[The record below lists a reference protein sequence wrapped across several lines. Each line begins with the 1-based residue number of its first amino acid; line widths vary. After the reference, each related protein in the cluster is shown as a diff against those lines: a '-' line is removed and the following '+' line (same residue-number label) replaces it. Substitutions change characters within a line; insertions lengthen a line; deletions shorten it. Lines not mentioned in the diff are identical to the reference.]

1 MLVNW
6 TRFSTRPDTA
16 NYSVSEPRGRDP
28 PYLRGWIVRRE
39 SKCHRRNPCGMG
51 VCVVRGDT
59 GLGRGRGEVITEGFG
74 RVITEDG
81 SSGFIGAEVG
91 SNNTAELNAIAGA
104 LQWLLAKGG
113 DDSVVIRADSQYALN
128 IAQGEW
134 RAKKNRALAS
144 RVRAMWDE
152 VSSLREL
159 HGEHVRAHRGHRW
172 NERADHLA
180 FRAMSGEEPLPLQF
194 WKPGNR

>member
-1 MLVNW
+1 VAATLHIYVDGSCEEN
-6 TRFSTRPDTA
+6 RNVTA
-16 NYSVSEPRGRDP
+16 ATPA
-28 PYLRGWIVRRE
+28 GW
-39 SKCHRRNPCGMG
+39 GF
-51 VCVVRGDT
+51 CVVQGDT

-74 RVITEDG
+74 RVITEEG
-81 SSGFIGAEVG
+81 ASGFIGAEVG

-104 LQWLLAKGG
+104 LQWLLGKGG
-113 DDSVVIRADSQYALN
+113 DDSIVIRADSQYALN
-128 IAQGEW
+128 IARGEW

-144 RVRAMWDE
+144 RVRAMWE
-152 VSSLREL
+152 EASNLREL